1 MKKLF
6 SIVLV
11 LISPLIITAQKG
23 FSFGFDITL
32 QHTGYT
38 SWTNRKP
45 FNQIF
50 IKPGF
55 GIHIEYYLTEWFGLE
70 SGLGIN
76 LYTQE
81 RSQFRNNFT
90 YFSIP
95 VLIKFNTPLQD
106 KTTNEL
112 KSWKPAA
119 FIGLNN
125 ALLLRAVHHSTNEKE
140 SINRFTEKYHYDIIG
155 GIGIKIRIRDNLF
168 LDNYII
174 ASLGNPVNTKEHNS
188 VYGTII
194 NMNFGIK
201 SSLSY
206 SVSKPSI

>member
-1 MKKLF
+1 M
-6 SIVLV
+6 
-11 LISPLIITAQKG
+11 ISPLIINAQKG
-23 FSFGFDITL
+23 FSFGFDFTL

-38 SWTNRKP
+38 SWINMKP
-45 FNQIF
+45 FNQIS
-50 IKPGF
+50 IKPSF
-55 GIHIEYYLTEWFGLE
+55 GIHFEFNFTEWFGLE

-81 RSQFRNNFT
+81 RPQFRNNFT
-90 YFSIP
+90 YFSMP
-95 VLIKFNTPLQD
+95 VLIKFNVPLQD

-112 KSWKPAA
+112 KIWKPVT

-125 ALLLRAVHHSTNEKE
+125 AFLLRAVHNSETEKE

-155 GIGIKIRIRDNLF
+155 GIGIKLRIRDNL
-168 LDNYII
+168 LLENCVI
-174 ASLGNPVNTKEHNS
+174 ASMGNPVNTKEYNS
-188 VYGTII
+188 VYGAII

-206 SVSKPSI
+206 SVGKPSI